1 MNKSLR
7 ITLQILLY
15 ILSISG
21 ILIFSH
27 KFPNDL
33 IGIIVISLFMGL
45 STYYLWY
52 KTSKNILIKSII
64 ILIFLEFLKISG
76 GEGIDFSQKINEH
89 FSNLDQWLL
98 TTIMILVLI
107 FLLIKVLFFDKNQ
120 ITENEELKKK

>member
-7 ITLQILLY
+7 ITLQIILY

-27 KFPNDL
+27 MFPNDL

-52 KTSKNILIKSII
+52 KTSKNVIIKSIT
-64 ILIFLEFLKISG
+64 ILIVLEFLKLTG
-76 GEGIDFSQKINEH
+76 GDGIDFSQKINEH
-89 FSNLDQWLL
+89 FSNLVQWLL
-98 TTIMILVLI
+98 TTIMIIVLI
-107 FLLIKVLFFDKNQ
+107 LLLIKVVFFDKNQ
-120 ITENEELKKK
+120 IPENEELKKK

>member
-7 ITLQILLY
+7 ITLQIILY
-15 ILSISG
+15 LLSISG

-27 KFPNDL
+27 EFPNDL

-64 ILIFLEFLKISG
+64 ILIVLDFLKISG

-89 FSNLDQWLL
+89 FSNLVQWLL
-98 TTIMILVLI
+98 TTIMIIVLNL
-107 FLLIKVLFFDKNQ
+107 LLIKVLFFDKNKKS
-120 ITENEELKKK
+120 ENEELKKK

>member
-27 KFPNDL
+27 EFPNDL

-64 ILIFLEFLKISG
+64 ILIFLEFLKIIG

-89 FSNLDQWLL
+89 FSNLVQWLL
-98 TTIMILVLI
+98 TTIMIIVLNL
-107 FLLIKVLFFDKNQ
+107 LLIKVLFFDKNQ

>member
-7 ITLQILLY
+7 ITLQIILY

-27 KFPNDL
+27 EFPNDL

-64 ILIFLEFLKISG
+64 ILIVLDFLKISG

-89 FSNLDQWLL
+89 FSNLVQWLL
-98 TTIMILVLI
+98 TTIMIIVLNL
-107 FLLIKVLFFDKNQ
+107 LLIKVLFFDKNK
-120 ITENEELKKK
+120 ISENEELKKK

>member
-7 ITLQILLY
+7 ITLQIILY

-27 KFPNDL
+27 EFPNDL

-64 ILIFLEFLKISG
+64 ILIVLDFLKISG

-89 FSNLDQWLL
+89 FSNLVQWLL
-98 TTIMILVLI
+98 TTIMIIVLNL
-107 FLLIKVLFFDKNQ
+107 LLIKVLFFDKNQ